1 MNAADEPGA
10 SVEGPVGRMPPQDW
24 MRMPET
30 RQVVTALT
38 REGTEV
44 RYVGGCV
51 RDAVAGRPVR
61 DIDIATPDPP
71 EKVMEL
77 LRAARIQ
84 VVPTGI
90 EHGTVTAVVGGRPFE
105 VTTLRHD
112 VETDGRRARVA
123 FTDDWVADAARRD
136 FTINALSC
144 TPDGRLYDPFGGL
157 RDLEAGVI
165 RFVGEPR
172 RRIEEDVLRLLR
184 FFRFHASFGMPPPH
198 AESLEACVAMAGRLR
213 TLSGERVRSELLR
226 LLTAPAAVEVVRL
239 MLERGVL
246 ADLLPEVRDVE
257 RLAGLGAAETRARAA
272 PDAVLRLVA
281 LLQTDAGGAASVADR
296 LRMSRA
302 ERARMTSLVQRRNA
316 ELGSTVA
323 EVRRAIYENGRGR
336 YRDLCLLQ
344 AAGDADL
351 AALERRW
358 IQAAEWTP
366 PLFPLAGADVL
377 AFGVSRGPAVGAL
390 LAKVERWWVGRGF
403 VDDRAACLR
412 RLEIAARSRCP
423 S

>member
-1 MNAADEPGA
+1 MNATDAPRTLG
-10 SVEGPVGRMPPQDW
+10 EGPVGRMPLQDW
-24 MRMPET
+24 MQLPET
-30 RQVVTALT
+30 RRVVAALT
-38 REGTEV
+38 RDGTEV

-77 LRAARIQ
+77 LRAAKIQ
-84 VVPTGI
+84 VIPTGI

-157 RDLEAGVI
+157 RDLEAGVV

-184 FFRFHASFGMPPPH
+184 FFRFHASFGKAPPD
-198 AESLEACVAMAGRLR
+198 AESLEACVEMADRLR

-226 LLTAPAAVEVVRL
+226 LLTAPAAVDVVRL
-239 MLERGVL
+239 ILERGIL
-246 ADLLPEVRDVE
+246 ADLLPEVRDID
-257 RLAGLGAAETRARAA
+257 RLAGLAAAETRVRAT

-281 LLQTDAGGAASVADR
+281 LLQTDVRGAASVADR

-302 ERARMTSLVQRRNA
+302 ERARTTSLVERRNV

-323 EVRRAIYENGRGR
+323 GIRRAIYENGRER
-336 YRDLCLLQ
+336 YLDLCLLR
-344 AAGDADL
+344 AASDVDH

-358 IQAAEWTP
+358 IQAREWTP
-366 PLFPLAGADVL
+366 PSFPLAGADVL
-377 AFGVSRGPAVGAL
+377 ALGVSRGPAVGEL
-390 LAKVERWWVGRGF
+390 LAEVERWWVERGF
-403 VDDRAACLR
+403 IDDRAACLQ
-412 RLEIAARSRCP
+412 RLEIAARNLRLP
-423 S
+423 

>member
-1 MNAADEPGA
+1 MNAAEESRAP
-10 SVEGPVGRMPPQDW
+10 VEGPVGRMPPQDW

-30 RQVVTALT
+30 RQVVAALT
-38 REGTEV
+38 RDGTEV

-51 RDAVAGRPVR
+51 RDAVAGRRVR

-71 EKVMEL
+71 EKVTEL
-77 LRAARIQ
+77 LRAAKIQ

-144 TPDGRLYDPFGGL
+144 TPEGHLYDPFGGL
-157 RDLEAGVI
+157 RDLEAGVV

-184 FFRFHASFGMPPPH
+184 FFRFHASFGKPPPH

-239 MLERGVL
+239 MLEHGVL
-246 ADLLPEVRDVE
+246 ADLLPEVRDIE
-257 RLAGLGAAETRARAA
+257 RLAGLAAAETRVRAA

-281 LLQTDAGGAASVADR
+281 LLEADADGAASVADR

-302 ERARMTSLVQRRNA
+302 ERTRVTGLVERRNP
-316 ELGSTVA
+316 ELGSIVA
-323 EVRRAIYENGRGR
+323 EIRRAIYENGRDR
-336 YRDLCLLQ
+336 YVDLCLLR
-344 AAGDADL
+344 AAGDGDL

-358 IQAAEWTP
+358 IQALEWTP
-366 PLFPLAGADVL
+366 PSFPLAGADVL
-377 AFGVSRGPAVGAL
+377 ALGISRGPAVGAL
-390 LAKVERWWVGRGF
+390 LAEVERWWAERSF

-412 RLEIAARSRCP
+412 RLEIAARSRHPC
-423 S
+423 